1 MKKLTIFLLLAS
13 CTGIGSHAAAGTI
26 KSFKYEGHDYITVV
40 DCMGYIVRGGYFMH
54 DPECCC
60 KKGIAYKNSQEA
72 ALEIGDDEQNQSHSR
87 IKFEC
92 N

>member
-54 DPECCC
+54 DPECRC
-60 KKGIAYKNSQEA
+60 KHINKAGCAYQDSKSA
-72 ALEIGDDEQNQSHSR
+72 AIESRGDLS
-87 IKFEC
+87 K
-92 N
+92 